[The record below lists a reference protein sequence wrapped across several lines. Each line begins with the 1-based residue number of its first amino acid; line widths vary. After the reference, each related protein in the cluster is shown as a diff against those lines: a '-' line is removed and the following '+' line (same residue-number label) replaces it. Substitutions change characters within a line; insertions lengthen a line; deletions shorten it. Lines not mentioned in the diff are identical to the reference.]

1 LLIKYNKIMM
11 ILILCILSYL
21 IGSIPT
27 AYIIGKLN
35 NIDIRNYGSK
45 NIGATNVYRI
55 LGKKWGSVTFIIDFL
70 KGFIPTYLVMKY
82 YSNPYITMSIGGLTI
97 IGHIFTLFLN
107 FKGGKGVATSTGV
120 FMVISPK
127 TIMIALIVFII
138 VVLIFRYVSL
148 ATLIATAVFLFTS
161 IISNIEVEF
170 KYMIG
175 LVSAIIY
182 ITHISNIK
190 RLMKGEELKV

>member
-1 LLIKYNKIMM
+1 M

-82 YSNPYITMSIGGLTI
+82 YSNPYITISIGGLTI

-127 TIMIALIVFII
+127 TIMIALIVFTI

-175 LVSAIIY
+175 VVSAIIY

>member
-1 LLIKYNKIMM
+1 MLIKYNKIMM

-82 YSNPYITMSIGGLTI
+82 YSSPYIIISVGGLTI

-127 TIMIALIVFII
+127 TIIIALIVFIT
-138 VVLIFRYVSL
+138 VVSIFRYVSL
-148 ATLIATAVFLFTS
+148 ATLVATAVFLSTS

-175 LVSAIIY
+175 VVSVIIY